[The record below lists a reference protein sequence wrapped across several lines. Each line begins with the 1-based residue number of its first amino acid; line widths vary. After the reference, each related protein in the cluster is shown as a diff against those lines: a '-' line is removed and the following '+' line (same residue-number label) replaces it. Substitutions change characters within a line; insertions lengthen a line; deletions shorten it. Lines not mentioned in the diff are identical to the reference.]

1 MKTRNGFVSNSSSS
15 SFVFAYDSYSSKI
28 PENIEELAD
37 DMTLEIEGCD
47 YESIFIKVT
56 EELREYLRNNPS
68 LLENVNSIYK
78 GFKEL
83 SNSFEINESLV
94 GKVLEVQ
101 VFGHGG
107 TTSYVADTP
116 EEAFEAYED

>member
-1 MKTRNGFVSNSSSS
+1 MKIRNGFVSNSSSS

-56 EELREYLRNNPS
+56 EELREYLRNDPS

-83 SNSFEINESLV
+83 SNSFEVDESLV

-101 VFGHGG
+101 VFGHGS

-116 EEAFEAYED
+116 EEAFETYEN

>member
-1 MKTRNGFVSNSSSS
+1 MKIRNGFVSNSSSS

-28 PENIEELAD
+28 PENVEELTD
-37 DMTLEIEGCD
+37 DMTLEVGGSD

-56 EELREYLRNNPS
+56 EELREYLRNKPS
-68 LLENVNSIYK
+68 QFEKVNNLYK

-83 SNSFEINESLV
+83 SDCFEVDESLV

-101 VFGHGG
+101 VFGHDSS
-107 TTSYVADTP
+107 TSYVADYP
-116 EEAFEAYED
+116 EEAFEENE